1 MPWLNFLQLK
11 FMHGVEIKLQG
22 VQFTCNHRVFVA
34 IGREAE
40 NHKNDHQDRQ
50 ACVLYFF
57 VVGLSKQVGV
67 L

>member
-1 MPWLNFLQLK
+1 
-11 FMHGVEIKLQG
+11 MHGLEINCWWSSLI
-22 VQFTCNHRVFVA
+22 VTIELYVV
-34 IGREAE
+34 IGQEAE

-50 ACVLYFF
+50 ACVPCFF

>member
-1 MPWLNFLQLK
+1 VQLK
-11 FMHGVEIKLQG
+11 LIHGLEINCRGSSFL
-22 VQFTCNHRVFVA
+22 VTIDFYVA
-34 IGREAE
+34 IGQEAE

-50 ACVLYFF
+50 AFVPCFF

>member
-1 MPWLNFLQLK
+1 
-11 FMHGVEIKLQG
+11 MHDLEINCSGSSLL
-22 VQFTCNHRVFVA
+22 VTIEFHVA
-34 IGREAE
+34 FGQEAE

-50 ACVLYFF
+50 ACVSCFF